1 MHKFD
6 NASAGW
12 LLQPMNLNRLP
23 HFAAVVE
30 AGSFTRAAERLGVSK
45 AVVSH
50 QVAELEREVG
60 ATLLVRS
67 TRRVEPTEA
76 GRLFHARCVSI
87 LRDVGDALAE
97 VTSAVEQPAGTLRIA
112 APNDFGA
119 AVLVPVVADFVARY
133 PDCRVELE
141 LADQT
146 VDLLSGR
153 LDLAIRVGWL
163 EDSNLQ
169 ARKVGSFRQLLVAS
183 APFAPRMSEIGDPSD
198 LATLPFVSNMALK
211 HPLDWRFSRAGEADQ
226 DVRMT
231 AAISIDTTP
240 AVLAAVLVGGG
251 ISVLP
256 DFLVDD
262 LLVSG
267 RLVHALPTWSLP
279 SGGIHAVFPVARYRP
294 AKVRVFLDMLVTA
307 SRQMG
312 HVLSAA

>member
-1 MHKFD
+1 
-6 NASAGW
+6 
-12 LLQPMNLNRLP
+12 MNLNRLP
-23 HFAAVVE
+23 YFAAVVD
-30 AGSFTRAAERLGVSK
+30 AQSFTRAAERLGVTK

-87 LRDVGDALAE
+87 LKDAGDALAE
-97 VTSAVEQPAGTLRIA
+97 VTSAVDRPVGTLRIA

-119 AVLVPVVADFVARY
+119 AVLVPIVTDFVARY

-169 ARKVGSFRQLLVAS
+169 ARKVGSFRQLLVAR
-183 APFAPRMSEIGDPSD
+183 APFASGIAQISDPSD
-198 LATLPFVSNMALK
+198 LATHPFVANMALK
-211 HPLDWRFSRAGEADQ
+211 HPLDWRFSRAGDADQ
-226 DVRMT
+226 DVQMT

-262 LLVSG
+262 LIASG
-267 RLVHALPTWSLP
+267 RLVHVLPAWTLP

-294 AKVRVFLDMLVTA
+294 TKVRVFLDMLVTA

-312 HVLSAA
+312 NVQPVA